1 MEESENMAKT
11 TVERKRRGYDE
22 LLQGNRDWV
31 NFETERDPDYFKRL
45 AAGQEPDVL

>member
-11 TVERKRRGYDE
+11 TVERQRRGYEE

-45 AAGQEPDVL
+45 VSGSGT